1 MSGFKGMFGPSQ
13 EEIWSQFAK
22 EIDAEYVSKGAWKK
36 KKIIAKFENWEI
48 TIDTYTQSSGKS
60 STTYT
65 RIRAPYIN
73 KDDFRFKIYRS
84 GFFSKIGKT
93 FGMQDIPIGDPN
105 FDEDFIIKGN
115 DEDKLKELF
124 SNDKIRELISA
135 QNRVHF
141 EIKDDEGRFG
151 TKFPDD
157 VDELYFQSIGVIKDI
172 ERLKNLYMLFALVLN
187 KLCLMGLASEETPKV
202 TLK

>member
-1 MSGFKGMFGPSQ
+1 MSGLKGMFGPSQ
-13 EEIWSQFAK
+13 EEVWSQFAK
-22 EIDAEYVSKGAWKK
+22 EIEAEYVSKGALKK
-36 KKIIAKFENWEI
+36 KKIIAKFENWDI

-73 KDDFRFKIYRS
+73 KEDFRFKIYRS

-93 FGMQDIPIGDPN
+93 FGMQDILIGHPE
-105 FDEDFIIKGN
+105 FDEGFIIKGN
-115 DEDKLKELF
+115 DEEKVKELF

-135 QNRVHF
+135 QNRIHF

-157 VDELYFQSIGVIKDI
+157 VDELYFQSIGVIRDI
-172 ERLKNLYMLFALVLN
+172 ERLKRLYMLFALILN
-187 KLCLMGLASEETPKV
+187 KLCLMGLASEETSKV
-202 TLK
+202 ALK